1 MDQTTYQIKGFPIIK
16 FQSKER
22 LESLQQGLIYA
33 NKLKYYRDLEERTGD
48 ATIGDSFDGLFHVN
62 EGMIKLIETGE
73 EMALN
78 DHLIETSASND
89 YVFCMFGIPDQ
100 TEHFHF
106 SDEQRTHM
114 KSFGDSALI
123 ILDSNEFID
132 RVNEAAKIQGY
143 TTLFGKV
150 NYIDT
155 SNDYANVF
163 LSMQEDIR
171 HVALWK
177 RIMYEYQKECR
188 FIFSPGKANVD
199 HLELQIGDISD
210 ISVIVPAESALTA
223 VVNKCL

>member
-1 MDQTTYQIKGFPIIK
+1 
-16 FQSKER
+16 
-22 LESLQQGLIYA
+22 
-33 NKLKYYRDLEERTGD
+33 
-48 ATIGDSFDGLFHVN
+48 
-62 EGMIKLIETGE
+62 
-73 EMALN
+73 
-78 DHLIETSASND
+78 
-89 YVFCMFGIPDQ
+89 MFGIPDQ
-100 TEHFHF
+100 TEHFQF